1 MNTMN
6 RLSTAFCSSQG
17 LRLTLAA
24 AAIALLAGCA
34 ASPSHTLTPEAQARA
49 ANNPSA
55 VPGPDDFPALDTAKW
70 PQGSFPSP
78 EALRAMRTGMG
89 KDQVRDL
96 LSWPHFSEG
105 LFGVR
110 EWNYIFHFRTGKGP
124 EFTTC
129 QYMVRF
135 NGDVLTNGMHW
146 KTAACAA
153 LVEPTVARTA
163 VAAAP
168 AAPRKLSLAA
178 DGLFR
183 FNGSAWADLL
193 PDGQRRVEALAADL
207 RGQPAQIK
215 GIVVTGHT
223 DRIGSAS
230 YNETLS
236 LARAN
241 TVGDV
246 LVRQGIDAKLIRT
259 AGEGLRQP
267 VVTCEGVQATPALV
281 SCLQPNRRVDIEVTA
296 RQPM

>member
-1 MNTMN
+1 MTTKN
-6 RLSTAFCSSQG
+6 RFSAARSASQG

-24 AAIALLAGCA
+24 VTVALLAGCA

-49 ANNPSA
+49 ASNPSA

-70 PQGSFPSP
+70 PQGSFPSV

-89 KDQVRDL
+89 KDQVREL

-135 NGDVLTNGMHW
+135 NGDVLTNGVHW

-153 LVEPTVARTA
+153 LIEPA
-163 VAAAP
+163 VTRLAAP
-168 AAPRKLSLAA
+168 ATLAAPRKLSLAA

-183 FNGSAWADLL
+183 FDGSAWADLL
-193 PDGQRRVEALAADL
+193 PDGQRRVEALATELKD
-207 RGQPAQIK
+207 PSAQVK

-223 DRIGSAS
+223 DRIGSAR
-230 YNETLS
+230 YNDTLS

-241 TVGDV
+241 TVRDV
-246 LVRQGIDAKLIRT
+246 LVRQGVDAKLIRT
-259 AGEGLRQP
+259 AGDGLRQP
-267 VVTCEGVQATPALV
+267 VVTCEGTQATPALV
-281 SCLQPNRRVDIEVTA
+281 SCLQPNRRVDIEVSA
-296 RQPM
+296 AQ

>member
-1 MNTMN
+1 MNTTN
-6 RLSTAFCSSQG
+6 RLSAAFPVVQG

-24 AAIALLAGCA
+24 CAVALLAGCA

-49 ANNPSA
+49 ASNPA
-55 VPGPDDFPALDTAKW
+55 TVPQPDDFPALDTAKW
-70 PQGSFPSP
+70 PQGSFPSL
-78 EALRAMRTGMG
+78 EALRSMRTGMG
-89 KDQVRDL
+89 KDQVREL

-135 NGDVLTNGMHW
+135 NSDVLTNGMHW
-146 KTAACAA
+146 KTPACAA
-153 LVEPTVARTA
+153 LVAPIEARALA
-163 VAAAP
+163 VAAP
-168 AAPRKLSLAA
+168 AAAARKLSLAA

-183 FNGSAWADLL
+183 FDGGSLADLL
-193 PDGQRRVEALAADL
+193 PDGQRRVEALAAEL
-207 RGQPAQIK
+207 KSPSAQVK

-230 YNETLS
+230 YNDTLS

-241 TVGDV
+241 TVRDL
-246 LVRQGIDAKLIRT
+246 LVREGVDAKLIRA

-267 VVTCEGVQATPALV
+267 VVSCDGAQATPALV

-296 RQPM
+296 AQ